1 MICWWQRDYIKINL
15 HQLTKI
21 FLKTSFLLSIF
32 FCAWIEAAA
41 SLSDIRVIDGDTVHA
56 VHNGEKIK
64 IRLAEID
71 APEMDQP
78 FGQKSKSYLSD
89 LLRNKSVTFISN
101 GKGSWG
107 RVLATIYANQ
117 TNVNNSMV
125 KFGMAWVYDKYVKNY
140 DLYKD
145 QNLAKDQN
153 LGLWSQSSP
162 IAPWEWRK
170 KNR

>member
-1 MICWWQRDYIKINL
+1 MTNIL
-15 HQLTKI
+15 
-21 FLKTSFLLSIF
+21 LKTSFLLSIF
-32 FCAWIEAAA
+32 FCAWIEAAT
-41 SLSDIRVIDGDTVHA
+41 SLSDIKVIDGDTIHA
-56 VHNGEKIK
+56 DHNGERIK
-64 IRLAEID
+64 IRLVEID

-78 FGQKSKSYLSD
+78 FGQKSKSYLKD
-89 LLRNKSVTFISN
+89 LLKNKSITFLSN
-101 GKGSWG
+101 GKDRYG
-107 RVLATIYANQ
+107 RVLATIYSNQ

-125 KFGMAWVYDKYVKNY
+125 KFGMAWVYDRYVKNT